1 MEARNRKP
9 GSVRLNE
16 MQYAEMERMGFESE
30 SAYVKYKMEQ
40 AQSKLEVLKTP
51 SLENNSVR
59 KLPIVDGRKSH
70 NGVVE
75 DQLIIQ
81 RLSIE
86 NRKLQEKLEE
96 ISQNNQETLNGVH
109 HKVHSLLQEE
119 LQKRELENLKKSH
132 SQLEKQIKQ
141 LEEDLDKAKK
151 ETGTKQEEI
160 EALVK
165 KLGFVELGKALLPG
179 AISGLA
185 KQYPKQ
191 MQGIAG
197 TLGRLGLSHN
207 VADEHLN
214 EDREPLLQVLNYLQE
229 VFTEEQF
236 EQVVQLMI
244 QLGDQ
249 VKEDNNLIQKIGYY
263 LNQMKKAPQ
272 PPKGEHK
279 SEVQKKY
286 N

>member
-1 MEARNRKP
+1 MEVKNRKP
-9 GSVRLNE
+9 GSVRLNDTQYEE
-16 MQYAEMERMGFESE
+16 MDKLGFTSE

-40 AQSKLEVLKTP
+40 GQSKLEVLKSP
-51 SLENNSVR
+51 LENTVR
-59 KLPIVDGRKSH
+59 TLPVVGEKRPHTSI
-70 NGVVE
+70 VE
-75 DQLIIQ
+75 DQLTIQ

-96 ISQNNQETLNGVH
+96 ISRSSEETLNGVH
-109 HKVHSLLQEE
+109 HKVHSMLQEE
-119 LQKRELENLKKSH
+119 LQKRDFETLKKSH
-132 SQLEKQIKQ
+132 SQQEEKIKELQ
-141 LEEDLDKAKK
+141 EDISKSKK
-151 ETGTKQEEI
+151 ETEAKQEEI

-197 TLGRLGLSHN
+197 TLGRLGLSDHN
-207 VADEHLN
+207 VADENIN
-214 EDREPLLQVLNYLQE
+214 EEQDHFVQILNYLRE

-236 EQVVQLMI
+236 EQVIQLMVQLGEQI
-244 QLGDQ
+244 KGDT
-249 VKEDNNLIQKIGYY
+249 NLIQKIGYY
-263 LNQMKKAPQ
+263 LNQLKKAPQ

-279 SEVQKKY
+279 SEV
-286 N
+286 